1 MKYFW
6 GLVTAAALIIG
17 LLWMRAPEEP
27 AFVPTPDGATL
38 RQTTSGT
45 ILGYTGDKGAWVWR
59 GIRYAKA
66 PTGTL
71 RWRAPVPPKPP
82 RKGGIIETLA
92 PGAPCPQL
100 PSQLSGEAEPGR
112 ITVGSEDCLFLDVY
126 APPNAEN
133 APVMLWLH
141 GGGNTI
147 GTGSSYSGE
156 NLAMKHGVVF
166 VTINYRLGLFG
177 WFSHPSLTTGS
188 AKDDSGN
195 YGTLDVIRG
204 LEWVQNNIQAFGGD
218 ADNVTL
224 FGESAGGFDTLAM
237 MASPLAEG
245 LFHRAI
251 VQSGGFQSMPM
262 AMAQDAAGSGGHAFS
277 SSEIV
282 NKLLVADGTVADET
296 SAGEYAQDLSRTQLR
311 QYLYGKKPDDF
322 YTLFEDFG
330 FGMVDLPNHFRDGT
344 VLPLMPTQEI
354 FSNSDN
360 HNMVPIILGTNRDES
375 ALFMARDPR
384 YVDYFLGFLPRLRD
398 PESYRRIVKYTSMA
412 WKERGVDGL
421 ARAMRA
427 AGNDQVY
434 AYRFDWDEEP
444 SQLGFDLSTALG
456 AAHGLEIAF
465 VFNDFKGGFGIEY
478 IYPGD
483 EAQFDLADSISSYWT
498 EFAANGDPA
507 RGQDGQQVPW
517 LPWATQGMRSII
529 LDSAADQGIFMSK
542 DEVTIDTIKEA
553 LAADQGFTNELVRC
567 EIYVRNFREDHFVQA
582 EYEALGDGACR
593 GLDPA
598 LVSFF

>member
-1 MKYFW
+1 
-6 GLVTAAALIIG
+6 
-17 LLWMRAPEEP
+17 
-27 AFVPTPDGATL
+27 
-38 RQTTSGT
+38 
-45 ILGYTGDKGAWVWR
+45 
-59 GIRYAKA
+59 
-66 PTGTL
+66 
-71 RWRAPVPPKPP
+71 
-82 RKGGIIETLA
+82 
-92 PGAPCPQL
+92 
-100 PSQLSGEAEPGR
+100 
-112 ITVGSEDCLFLDVY
+112 
-126 APPNAEN
+126 
-133 APVMLWLH
+133 
-141 GGGNTI
+141 
-147 GTGSSYSGE
+147 
-156 NLAMKHGVVF
+156 
-166 VTINYRLGLFG
+166 
-177 WFSHPSLTTGS
+177 
-188 AKDDSGN
+188 
-195 YGTLDVIRG
+195 
-204 LEWVQNNIQAFGGD
+204 
-218 ADNVTL
+218 
-224 FGESAGGFDTLAM
+224 
-237 MASPLAEG
+237 
-245 LFHRAI
+245 
-251 VQSGGFQSMPM
+251 
-262 AMAQDAAGSGGHAFS
+262 
-277 SSEIV
+277 
-282 NKLLVADGTVADET
+282 
-296 SAGEYAQDLSRTQLR
+296 
-311 QYLYGKKPDDF
+311 
-322 YTLFEDFG
+322 
-330 FGMVDLPNHFRDGT
+330 
-344 VLPLMPTQEI
+344 
-354 FSNSDN
+354 
-360 HNMVPIILGTNRDES
+360 
-375 ALFMARDPR
+375 
-384 YVDYFLGFLPRLRD
+384 
-398 PESYRRIVKYTSMA
+398 MA

-598 LVSFF
+598 SVSFF